1 MLITPVVAST
11 CAIRL
16 RILSPITV
24 NSPPMYKLFPSSK
37 SVLTVLLQFLTRQ
50 ADTRPAALICATR
63 WRALSPI

>member
-24 NSPPMYKLFPSSK
+24 NSPPTYKLFPSSK
-37 SVLTVLLQFLTRQ
+37 SVLTMLLQFLTRH
-50 ADTRPAALICATR
+50 AVTRPCALMCAIR
-63 WRALSPI
+63 